1 MVLEPVCLS
10 IRYWEDNQTQHISFT
25 ELLVPRQESIR
36 PLYIGIRDRRD
47 ASRCAFVAES
57 ETARRSS
64 VNAPLVRWRLS
75 IPLNDQSEI
84 TALCIIN
91 WFMHHIQHISFAE
104 TTKLGFLCFFK
115 KNFELPG
122 KCPMKLAF
130 LYEPYG
136 YLEKITLVFAPMCI
150 QYIVQIGVF
159 KWKIRKCN
167 NKQAW

>member
-10 IRYWEDNQTQHISFT
+10 VYKILRRQSDTTHFIHRVAV
-25 ELLVPRQESIR
+25 VPRQESIR

-104 TTKLGFLCFFK
+104 TTKLGFLCF
-115 KNFELPG
+115 L
-122 KCPMKLAF
+122 L
-130 LYEPYG
+130 
-136 YLEKITLVFAPMCI
+136 KILNYQENVRWNSLFFMSLMAI
-150 QYIVQIGVF
+150 Y
-159 KWKIRKCN
+159 KR
-167 NKQAW
+167 

>member
-115 KNFELPG
+115 KKFW
-122 KCPMKLAF
+122 
-130 LYEPYG
+130 
-136 YLEKITLVFAPMCI
+136 IT
-150 QYIVQIGVF
+150 
-159 KWKIRKCN
+159 RKMSDETRFSLWALWLFRKDNACFRPHVYSIYRSN
-167 NKQAW
+167 RSF

>member
-25 ELLVPRQESIR
+25 ELHVPRQESIR

-47 ASRCAFVAES
+47 ASRCAFVADS

-64 VNAPLVRWRLS
+64 VNAPLVRWRLL

-104 TTKLGFLCFFK
+104 TTKLGFLCF
-115 KNFELPG
+115 L
-122 KCPMKLAF
+122 L
-130 LYEPYG
+130 
-136 YLEKITLVFAPMCI
+136 KILNYQENVRWNSLFFMSLMAI
-150 QYIVQIGVF
+150 Y
-159 KWKIRKCN
+159 KR
-167 NKQAW
+167 